1 MIKVLL
7 LDLDGVLR
15 IWDSSHTAR
24 VERNYGLPAG
34 ALSRAAFDPDR
45 FVPALIG
52 AVDDGTWRSS
62 VVHALAVDHGDV
74 AQAAVSDWMLPVGR
88 VDPEVLEVVR
98 HARTMAK
105 VVLLTN
111 ATTRLVDDLEQL
123 GLVDEVD
130 GVVSSTDLGLAKP
143 DPDAFSRAALRS
155 RLMFSEIAYVD
166 ASRENIAT
174 AEILGITSHLYE
186 DVEGLSTFVDE
197 VLTG

>member
-15 IWDSSHTAR
+15 IWDSSHTET

-34 ALSRAAFDPDR
+34 VLSRAAYDPDR
-45 FVPALIG
+45 FVPALTG
-52 AVDDGTWRSS
+52 AVDGRTWRSA

-74 AQAAVSDWMLPVGR
+74 AQAAVTDWMLPVGR

-98 HARTMAK
+98 RARTMAK
-105 VVLLTN
+105 VILLTN
-111 ATTRLVDDLEQL
+111 ATSRLPDDLERL
-123 GLVDEVD
+123 GLVDEID
-130 GVVSSTDLGLAKP
+130 GYVSSTDLGLAKP
-143 DPDAFSRAALRS
+143 DPDAFSRAALRN

-174 AEILGITSHLYE
+174 AEVLGITSHLYE

-197 VLTG
+197 VLAG